1 MVILEVEYVLQDMLE
16 GLLAIGSSEDHDFS
30 FFLRRKPLY
39 QKKA

>member
-1 MVILEVEYVLQDMLE
+1 MLE
-16 GLLAIGSSEDHDFS
+16 GLIVVGTSEDHDLS